1 MSTDTTAPPSFGWPW
16 PLNWPMPQI
25 SFGPDR
31 LTQPINPGWT
41 FGNLIVNQQ
50 NSSAPEV
57 EQSVVS
63 RHSYGRQIGRLMEAV
78 AALGEALPKTAND
91 PRIQDFRALAAEV
104 AQIKQASA
112 TQRLDRLRAELQALK
127 AQDPQ
132 AWKDLTTALR

>member
-1 MSTDTTAPPSFGWPW
+1 MSADNPASPSFAWPW
-16 PLNWPMPQI
+16 PLNWPLPQI

-63 RHSYGRQIGRLMEAV
+63 RHSYGRQIGRLMDAV
-78 AALGEALPKTAND
+78 SALADALPKTASD
-91 PRIQDFRALAAEV
+91 PRLQEFRALAEDV
-104 AQIKQASA
+104 ARIKQ
-112 TQRLDRLRAELQALK
+112 TTLHQRLDRLREELLALK

-132 AWKDLTTALR
+132 AWKALSAALR